1 MFYEQI
7 HSSDKDYFWKSQNIN
22 HDFVFPLHLHQN
34 YEFIYVEEG
43 EMTVRICDKEF
54 SVKKGEGALIL
65 PNQPHAFSTPLHS
78 ESWVAVFSHDH
89 IPELRRS
96 IHTDGVRF
104 PVVKP
109 DDEMLYAKIENAKN
123 DPFRRRSI
131 LYVIAALYL
140 DGECTDGLDIESGS
154 LVKKIA
160 DYLDLHYTEPIT
172 LEKMSNDLGYNY
184 RYVSGVVNRFFRLS
198 FLGVV
203 NRYRVNYACDLL
215 VNSEKGI
222 TEISMICG
230 FESTRSFNRN
240 FRSIMGVSPR
250 DYRCG
255 KGEIKEKPLI

>member
-7 HSSDKDYFWKSQNIN
+7 HSSDNDYFWMTPDIN
-22 HDFVFPLHLHQN
+22 SDFVFPLHLHQN

-54 SVKKGEGALIL
+54 TVRNGEGALIH
-65 PNQPHAFSTPLHS
+65 PNQPHAFSTALHS
-78 ESWVAVFSHDH
+78 KSWVVVFSHDH
-89 IPELRRS
+89 IPELRRAV
-96 IHTDGVRF
+96 HTDGAHH
-104 PVVKP
+104 PVITLH
-109 DDEMLYAKIENAKN
+109 DGALNRKIENAKN

-131 LYVIAALYL
+131 LYLIAALYL
-140 DGECTDGLDIESGS
+140 ENEKIEGLDIDSNS
-154 LVKKIA
+154 LVRKIA

-184 RYVSGVVNRFFRLS
+184 RYVSGVVNKFYRLS

-240 FRSIMGVSPR
+240 FRSVMGTSPR
-250 DYRCG
+250 EYRSG
-255 KGEIKEKPLI
+255 KRDKTE